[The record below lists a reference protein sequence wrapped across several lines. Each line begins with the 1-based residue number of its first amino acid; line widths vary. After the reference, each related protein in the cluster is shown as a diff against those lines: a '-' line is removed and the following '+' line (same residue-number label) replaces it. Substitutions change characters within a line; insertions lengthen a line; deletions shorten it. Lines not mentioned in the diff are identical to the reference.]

1 MEKSKNKSLRAWE
14 IAALMA
20 LSLALCAGTWAQTRQ
35 QTISS
40 ALVRLH
46 VIADSDAAEEQEI
59 KLEVRD
65 AVLAYLTP
73 VLEEAENQQQA
84 RQIIRDNLEGIAQ
97 AAGSAARGRQI
108 SVTLS
113 RESYPTREY
122 EGFTLPAGRYESL
135 RVILGQGQGKNWWCV
150 VFPPLCLS
158 AAESEK
164 VQDVLKGEDLSIVT
178 EEEGYVLRF
187 RLVELWGEFL
197 NTVLNAA
204 GG

>member
-20 LSLALCAGTWAQTRQ
+20 LSLALCAGTWAQSRQ
-35 QTISS
+35 QSISS

-46 VIADSDAAEEQEI
+46 VIAVSDAAEEQEI

-73 VLEEAENQQQA
+73 ALENAENQQQA
-84 RQIIRDNLEGIAQ
+84 RQIITENLEGIAD
-97 AAGSAARGRQI
+97 AAGAAAQGRQVN
-108 SVTLS
+108 VTLS

-122 EGFTLPAGRYESL
+122 EGCTLPAGRYESL
-135 RVILGQGQGKNWWCV
+135 RVILGEGEGKNWWCV

-158 AAESEK
+158 AAEREE
-164 VQDVLKGEDLSIVT
+164 VQSVLNGEDLAIVT

-187 RLVELWGEFL
+187 RLVELWGEL
-197 NTVLNAA
+197 LNALS
-204 GG
+204 

>member
-20 LSLALCAGTWAQTRQ
+20 LSLTLCAGTWAQTRQ

-97 AAGSAARGRQI
+97 AAGSAARGRQV

-164 VQDVLKGEDLSIVT
+164 VQDVLNGEDLSIVT

>member
-97 AAGSAARGRQI
+97 AAGSAARGRQV

-164 VQDVLKGEDLSIVT
+164 VQDVLNGEDLSIVT

-197 NTVLNAA
+197 NAVLNTA
-204 GG
+204 GE

>member
-1 MEKSKNKSLRAWE
+1 MEKSKKKSLRAWE

-20 LSLALCAGTWAQTRQ
+20 LSLTLCAGTWAQSRQ
-35 QTISS
+35 QSISS

-46 VIADSDAAEEQEI
+46 VIAVSDAAEEQEI

-65 AVLAYLTP
+65 AVLDYLTP
-73 VLEEAENQQQA
+73 VLENAEDQQQA
-84 RQIIRDNLEGIAQ
+84 RQIITENLEGIAE
-97 AAGSAARGRQI
+97 AAGSAARGRQV

-113 RESYPTREY
+113 RESYPTRQY

-135 RVILGQGQGKNWWCV
+135 RVILGEGEGKNWWCV

-158 AAESEK
+158 AAESEE
-164 VQDVLKGEDLSIVT
+164 VQSVLKGEDLSIVT

-187 RLVELWGEFL
+187 KLVELWGKL
-197 NTVLNAA
+197 IGVLS
-204 GG
+204 

>member
-35 QTISS
+35 QTISA

-73 VLEEAENQQQA
+73 VLEEAGSQQQA

-97 AAGSAARGRQI
+97 AAGSAARGRQV

-135 RVILGQGQGKNWWCV
+135 RVILGRGQGKNWWCV

-158 AAESEK
+158 AAERER
-164 VQDVLKGEDLSIVT
+164 VQDVLNGEDLSIVT

-204 GG
+204 GE

>member
-46 VIADSDAAEEQEI
+46 VIADSDAAEEQAI

-73 VLEEAENQQQA
+73 ALEEAESQQQA

-97 AAGSAARGRQI
+97 AAGSAARGRQV

-197 NTVLNAA
+197 NAVLNTA
-204 GG
+204 GE

>member
-20 LSLALCAGTWAQTRQ
+20 LSLALCAGTWAQSRQ
-35 QTISS
+35 QSISS

-46 VIADSDAAEEQEI
+46 VIAVSDAAEEQEI

-73 VLEEAENQQQA
+73 ALENAENQQQA
-84 RQIIRDNLEGIAQ
+84 RQIITENLEGIAR
-97 AAGSAARGRQI
+97 AAGSAAQGRQV

-135 RVILGQGQGKNWWCV
+135 RVILGRGQGKNWWCV

-164 VQDVLKGEDLSIVT
+164 VQDVLNGEDLSIVT

>member
-20 LSLALCAGTWAQTRQ
+20 LSLALCAGTWAQARQ
-35 QTISS
+35 QSISS

-46 VIADSDAAEEQEI
+46 VIAVSDGAEEQEI

-65 AVLAYLTP
+65 AVLDYLTP
-73 VLEEAENQQQA
+73 VLENAEDQQQA
-84 RQIIRDNLEGIAQ
+84 RQIITENLEGVAE
-97 AAGSAARGRQI
+97 AAGSAARGRQV

-135 RVILGQGQGKNWWCV
+135 RVILGEGEGKNWWCV

-158 AAESEK
+158 AAEREE
-164 VQDVLKGEDLSIVT
+164 VQSVLNGEDLAIVT
-178 EEEGYVLRF
+178 EEEGYVLRV
-187 RLVELWGEFL
+187 RLVELWGEL
-197 NTVLNAA
+197 LNALS
-204 GG
+204 

>member
-35 QTISS
+35 QNISS

-73 VLEEAENQQQA
+73 ALEEAENQQQA

-97 AAGSAARGRQI
+97 AAGSAARGRQV

-135 RVILGQGQGKNWWCV
+135 RVILGRGQGKNWWCV

>member
-73 VLEEAENQQQA
+73 ALEEAESQQQA

-97 AAGSAARGRQI
+97 AAGSAARGRQV

-187 RLVELWGEFL
+187 KLVELWGEFL

>member
-73 VLEEAENQQQA
+73 ALEEAENQQQA

-164 VQDVLKGEDLSIVT
+164 VQDVLNGEDLSIVT

>member
-73 VLEEAENQQQA
+73 VLEEAESQQQA
-84 RQIIRDNLEGIAQ
+84 RRIIRDNLEGIAQ
-97 AAGSAARGRQI
+97 AAGSAARGRQV

-135 RVILGQGQGKNWWCV
+135 RVILGEGEGKNWWCV

-158 AAESEK
+158 AAEREE
-164 VQDVLKGEDLSIVT
+164 VQSVLNGENLAIVT

-187 RLVELWGEFL
+187 RLVELWGEL
-197 NTVLNAA
+197 LNALS
-204 GG
+204 

>member
-1 MEKSKNKSLRAWE
+1 MEKSKHKSLRAWE

-73 VLEEAENQQQA
+73 ALEEAESQQQA

-97 AAGSAARGRQI
+97 AAGSAARGRQV

>member
-73 VLEEAENQQQA
+73 ALEEAESQQQA

-97 AAGSAARGRQI
+97 AAGSAARGRQV

-204 GG
+204 CG

>member
-97 AAGSAARGRQI
+97 AAGSAARGRQV

-197 NTVLNAA
+197 NAVLNTA
-204 GG
+204 GE

>member
-1 MEKSKNKSLRAWE
+1 MEKSKKKSLRAWE

-20 LSLALCAGTWAQTRQ
+20 LSLTLCAGTWAQSRQ
-35 QTISS
+35 QSISS

-46 VIADSDAAEEQEI
+46 VIAVSDAAEEQEI

-84 RQIIRDNLEGIAQ
+84 RQIITENLEGIAE
-97 AAGSAARGRQI
+97 AAGAAAQGRQV

-164 VQDVLKGEDLSIVT
+164 VQDVLNGEDLSIVT

>member
-73 VLEEAENQQQA
+73 ALEEAESQQQA

-97 AAGSAARGRQI
+97 AAGSAARGRQV

-135 RVILGQGQGKNWWCV
+135 RVILGRGQGKNWWCV

>member
-73 VLEEAENQQQA
+73 VLEEAESQQQA

-97 AAGSAARGRQI
+97 AAGSAARGRQV

-135 RVILGQGQGKNWWCV
+135 RVILGEGEGKNWWCV

>member
-73 VLEEAENQQQA
+73 ALEEAKSQQQA

-97 AAGSAARGRQI
+97 AAGSAARGRQV

-135 RVILGQGQGKNWWCV
+135 RVILGRGQGKNWWCV

>member
-35 QTISS
+35 QTISA

-73 VLEEAENQQQA
+73 ALENAENQQQA
-84 RQIIRDNLEGIAQ
+84 RQIITENLEGIAR
-97 AAGSAARGRQI
+97 AADSAAQGRQV

-135 RVILGQGQGKNWWCV
+135 RVILGEGEGKNWWCV

-158 AAESEK
+158 AAESEE
-164 VQDVLKGEDLSIVT
+164 VQSVLKGEDLSIVT

-187 RLVELWGEFL
+187 KLGELWGKL
-197 NTVLNAA
+197 IGVLS
-204 GG
+204 

>member
-46 VIADSDAAEEQEI
+46 VIADSDAAEEQAI

-97 AAGSAARGRQI
+97 AAFSAAQGRQV

-135 RVILGQGQGKNWWCV
+135 RVILGQGQGKNWGCV

-164 VQDVLKGEDLSIVT
+164 VQDVLNGEDLSIVT

-197 NTVLNAA
+197 NAVLNTA
-204 GG
+204 GE

>member
-73 VLEEAENQQQA
+73 ALEEAESQQQA

-97 AAGSAARGRQI
+97 AAGSAARGRQV

-113 RESYPTREY
+113 RESYPTRDY

>member
-20 LSLALCAGTWAQTRQ
+20 LSLTLCAGTWAQTRQ

-46 VIADSDAAEEQEI
+46 VIADSDAAEEQAI

-97 AAGSAARGRQI
+97 AAVSAARGRQV
-108 SVTLS
+108 SVILS

-164 VQDVLKGEDLSIVT
+164 VQDVLNGEDLSIVT

-197 NTVLNAA
+197 NAVLNTA
-204 GG
+204 GE

>member
-20 LSLALCAGTWAQTRQ
+20 LSLALCAGTWAQSRQ
-35 QTISS
+35 QSISS

-46 VIADSDAAEEQEI
+46 VIAVSDAAEEQEI

-73 VLEEAENQQQA
+73 ALENAENQQQA
-84 RQIIRDNLEGIAQ
+84 RQIITENLEGIAE
-97 AAGSAARGRQI
+97 AAGSAARGRQV

-135 RVILGQGQGKNWWCV
+135 RVILGEGEGKNWWCV

-158 AAESEK
+158 AAEREE
-164 VQDVLKGEDLSIVT
+164 VQSVLNGEDLAIVT

-187 RLVELWGEFL
+187 KFVELWGEL
-197 NTVLNAA
+197 LNALS
-204 GG
+204 

>member
-20 LSLALCAGTWAQTRQ
+20 LSLALCAGTWAQARQ
-35 QTISS
+35 QSISS

-46 VIADSDAAEEQEI
+46 VIAVSDGAEEQEI

-65 AVLAYLTP
+65 AVLDYLTP
-73 VLEEAENQQQA
+73 VLENAEDQQQA
-84 RQIIRDNLEGIAQ
+84 RQIITENLEGIAE
-97 AAGSAARGRQI
+97 AAGSAARGRQV

-113 RESYPTREY
+113 QESYPTRQY

-135 RVILGQGQGKNWWCV
+135 RVILGEGEGKNWWCV

-158 AAESEK
+158 AAESEE
-164 VQDVLKGEDLSIVT
+164 VQSVLNGEDLSIVT
-178 EEEGYVLRF
+178 EEEGYALRF
-187 RLVELWGEFL
+187 KLVELWGKL
-197 NTVLNAA
+197 IGVLS
-204 GG
+204 

>member
-73 VLEEAENQQQA
+73 VLEEAESQQQA

-97 AAGSAARGRQI
+97 AAGSAARGRQV

-158 AAESEK
+158 ATESEK
-164 VQDVLKGEDLSIVT
+164 VQDVLNGEDLSIVT

-197 NTVLNAA
+197 NAVLNTA
-204 GG
+204 GE

>member
-20 LSLALCAGTWAQTRQ
+20 LSLALCAGTWAQARQ
-35 QTISS
+35 QSISS

-46 VIADSDAAEEQEI
+46 VIAVSDGAEEQEI

-65 AVLAYLTP
+65 AVLDYLTP
-73 VLEEAENQQQA
+73 VLENAEDQQQA
-84 RQIIRDNLEGIAQ
+84 RQIITENLEGVAE
-97 AAGSAARGRQI
+97 AAGSAARGRQV

-135 RVILGQGQGKNWWCV
+135 RVILGEGEGKNWWCV

-158 AAESEK
+158 AAESEE
-164 VQDVLKGEDLSIVT
+164 VQSVLNGEDLSIVT

-187 RLVELWGEFL
+187 KLVELWGKL
-197 NTVLNAA
+197 IGVLS
-204 GG
+204 

>member
-97 AAGSAARGRQI
+97 AAFSAARGRQV

-158 AAESEK
+158 ATESEK
-164 VQDVLKGEDLSIVT
+164 VQDVLNGEDLSIVT

-197 NTVLNAA
+197 NAVLNTA
-204 GG
+204 GE

>member
-20 LSLALCAGTWAQTRQ
+20 LSLALCAGTWAQSRQ
-35 QTISS
+35 QSISS

-46 VIADSDAAEEQEI
+46 VIAVSDGAEEQEI

-65 AVLAYLTP
+65 AVLDYLTP
-73 VLEEAENQQQA
+73 VLENAEDQQQA
-84 RQIIRDNLEGIAQ
+84 RQIITENLEGIAE
-97 AAGSAARGRQI
+97 AAGSAARGRQV

-135 RVILGQGQGKNWWCV
+135 RVILGEGEGKNWWCV

-158 AAESEK
+158 AAEREE
-164 VQDVLKGEDLSIVT
+164 VQSVLNGEDLAIVT
-178 EEEGYVLRF
+178 EKEGYVLRF
-187 RLVELWGEFL
+187 KFVELWGEL
-197 NTVLNAA
+197 LNALS
-204 GG
+204 

>member
-20 LSLALCAGTWAQTRQ
+20 LSLALCAGTWAQARQ
-35 QTISS
+35 QSISS

-46 VIADSDAAEEQEI
+46 VIAVSDGAEEQEI

-65 AVLAYLTP
+65 AVLDYLTP
-73 VLEEAENQQQA
+73 VLENAEDQQQA
-84 RQIIRDNLEGIAQ
+84 RQIITENLEGIAE
-97 AAGSAARGRQI
+97 AAGSAARGRQV

-113 RESYPTREY
+113 RESYPTRQY

-135 RVILGQGQGKNWWCV
+135 RVILGEGEGKNWWCV

-158 AAESEK
+158 AAESEE
-164 VQDVLKGEDLSIVT
+164 VQSVLKGEDLSIVT

-187 RLVELWGEFL
+187 KLVELWGKL
-197 NTVLNAA
+197 IGVLS
-204 GG
+204 

>member
-73 VLEEAENQQQA
+73 VLEEAESQQQA

-97 AAGSAARGRQI
+97 AAGSAARGRQV

-122 EGFTLPAGRYESL
+122 EGFTLPAGRYEYL

-164 VQDVLKGEDLSIVT
+164 VQDVLNGEDLSIVT

>member
-97 AAGSAARGRQI
+97 AAGSAARGRQV

-135 RVILGQGQGKNWWCV
+135 RVILGQGQGQNWWCV

>member
-46 VIADSDAAEEQEI
+46 VIADSDAAEEQAI

-97 AAGSAARGRQI
+97 AAVSAARGRQV

-158 AAESEK
+158 ATESEK
-164 VQDVLKGEDLSIVT
+164 VQDVLNGEDLSIVT

-197 NTVLNAA
+197 NAVLNSA
-204 GG
+204 GE

>member
-97 AAGSAARGRQI
+97 AAGSAARGRQV

>member
-73 VLEEAENQQQA
+73 ALEEAENQQQA

-97 AAGSAARGRQI
+97 AAGSAARGRQV